1 MEARDRDPGFVGSN
15 RPQLTQHVAIPQRAE
30 RDIFFGRY
38 RQTASGLGIIEP
50 TALADRVMVSVE
62 LNPRGPTDLFE
73 DGRHRVRP
81 NVHSGSLAIFDLRTS
96 WAADVR
102 DPFDNLN
109 MFFPLEIFAQIAEDN
124 GSSFLGF
131 NYKVEVDQPDETIL
145 HLTLAMLPVLVKERE
160 ASTLFL
166 DHLFAAATEHVAQT
180 YGAFSR
186 IPNARLHGLTSQ
198 QRDSA
203 LEFLESNLAA
213 DPSVADL
220 ARASNMSVSS
230 FARAFRRTLGVPPH
244 QWLLRRRIE
253 KAKRMLRNSKEPLAN
268 IAIACG
274 FVDQSHL
281 TRVFVRHV
289 GATPGRW
296 RNSF

>member
-1 MEARDRDPGFVGSN
+1 MQAREQEPGFVGDN
-15 RPQLTQHVAIPQRAE
+15 RPQLTQHVAIHQRAE
-30 RDIFFGRY
+30 RAVFFGRY

-73 DGRHRVRP
+73 DGRHRLRP
-81 NVHSGSLAIFDLRTS
+81 IVQPGSLAIFDLRAS

-109 MFFPLEIFAQIAEDN
+109 MFLPLETFTQIAEDH

-145 HLTLAMLPVLVKERE
+145 HLTLAMLPVLARERE

-166 DHLFAAATEHVAQT
+166 DHLFAAAAEHVAQT

-186 IPNARLHGLTSQ
+186 LRSAPRHGLTSR
-198 QRDSA
+198 QRDAA
-203 LEFLESNLAA
+203 LEFVESNLAA

-220 ARASNMSVSS
+220 ARASSMSISS
-230 FARAFRRTLGVPPH
+230 FARAFKRTLGVPPH

-253 KAKRMLRNSKEPLAN
+253 KAKRMLRSSNEPLAD
-268 IAIACG
+268 IAVACG
-274 FVDQSHL
+274 FADQSHL
-281 TRVFVRHV
+281 TRVFVRYV
-289 GATPGRW
+289 GATPRRW
-296 RNSF
+296 RNSI